1 MRIWLA
7 LLLAPSLALASQS
20 AMYALVTPS
29 CSVQTR
35 VLVHGVALGAFL
47 LAALFT
53 LMARSE
59 WMRRTTAPALGPDS
73 EKANPGEVRRFLA
86 IVATAVGGLSC
97 LVILTMWIGAWVLSP
112 CWQ

>member
-7 LLLAPSLALASQS
+7 LLLAPSLALASQTF
-20 AMYALVTPS
+20 MYALVTPS

-35 VLVHGVALGAFL
+35 VLVHLVAAGALVLAAWFTL
-47 LAALFT
+47 LARGEWA
-53 LMARSE
+53 ARTI
-59 WMRRTTAPALGPDS
+59 TTMHGPDS
-73 EKANPGEVRRFLA
+73 DESAPGDVRRFLA

-97 LVILTMWIGAWVLSP
+97 LVIIAMWIGAWVLSP